1 MKAEVAVALLV
12 LAIVAGGLSPV
23 LLVVGLVFGGLY
35 ALAHWIG
42 GGRKVSVRRTRLD
55 THPRSGRVLC
65 PPTMRQ

>member
-12 LAIVAGGLSPV
+12 LGIVAGGLSPV

-42 GGRKVSVRRTRLD
+42 GGRK
-55 THPRSGRVLC
+55 
-65 PPTMRQ
+65 